1 MQMSHLRLF
10 LDPGKSEKKQGGR
23 KKGGSYRRRKE
34 EVEWANRNGAGG
46 KMKGGR
52 GNRKQRGV
60 TQGI

>member
-10 LDPGKSEKKQGGR
+10 LDPGKSEKKQGGRKKGGR

-46 KMKGGR
+46 KMKGER
-52 GNRKQRGV
+52 
-60 TQGI
+60 